1 MGLFSCFH
9 KNQSPEEEFWG
20 WFKDYGQEFVS
31 LGGVSDERIY
41 SLLDPL
47 AEHLEEYCAGL
58 TFEIGYDETSKTYE
72 LVISADGNKKL
83 FPQVEKLAGDAPV
96 IKNWKITAFRQ
107 PKSNQWPIQ
116 YQGYTFDPAKIFFY
130 PLGNGSPDL
139 TKINIE
145 VVYPD
150 YEGANHNLFLGG
162 TFLLL
167 DALIGEKSTE
177 LDIAHL
183 DVSKTPD
190 NTGEYKL
197 YPLSQL
203 REYIKSKKQ

>member
-9 KNQSPEEEFWG
+9 KKQSPEEKFWG
-20 WFKDYGQEFVS
+20 WFADYGQKFVS
-31 LGGVSDERIY
+31 LDGVSDQRIY

-47 AEHLEEYCAGL
+47 AKHLEKYCNGL
-58 TFEIGYDETSKTYE
+58 VFEIGYDRASETYE

-83 FPQVEKLAGDAPV
+83 FPQVERLAGDAPV
-96 IKNWKITAFRQ
+96 LKNWKITTFRQ
-107 PKSNQWPIQ
+107 PKSNQGPIQ
-116 YQGYTFDPAKIFFY
+116 YQGYAFDPAKIFFY
-130 PLGNGSPDL
+130 PLKDGLDS
-139 TKINIE
+139 TKVNIE

-150 YEGANHNLFLGG
+150 YEEANRNLFLGG

-190 NTGEYKL
+190 NSDKYKR

-203 REYIKSKKQ
+203 RDYIKSKKQ